1 MDFLY
6 VWFTDKHKT
15 STQTSKRIQEKP
27 AGRWFW
33 NDAIQRLQK
42 VLRKQRVVRS
52 SRKSNKK
59 MASEGRNCK
68 HFEIHRQTVRWNFDI
83 YRCKSTKER
92 KRTATA
98 SIVLTSVPVKTHRQK
113 EWTASV
119 KKQRKLPEKVTF
131 LYFFYTANQSKSLY
145 NMVLQN
151 SYYFTSK
158 IEIKPQLDI
167 KCNTLVRY
175 YFTSKIEIKPQL
187 PSSELI
193 RSLGLFYIKDRNQ
206 TTTHAL

>member
-1 MDFLY
+1 
-6 VWFTDKHKT
+6 
-15 STQTSKRIQEKP
+15 
-27 AGRWFW
+27 
-33 NDAIQRLQK
+33 
-42 VLRKQRVVRS
+42 
-52 SRKSNKK
+52 

-158 IEIKPQLDI
+158 IEIKPQRILMVLLMSVYYFTSKIEIKPQLPSSELIKSLD
-167 KCNTLVRY
+167 